1 MSRITFKNLPDTS
14 TPLNASNMNSIQ
26 NDLVKVIDFTIAAG
40 GTKNITFPDSRTI
53 AIFSSKM
60 NLGNTTECW
69 IIGMYG
75 SGGTSRT
82 DITKISQGS
91 SARAIAYSINNRVIT
106 LTNPISDASAI
117 CSLVVLIGDYTSI
130 TVS

>member
-26 NDLVKVIDFTIAAG
+26 NDLMRIKTFTIPKNN
-40 GTKNITFPDSRTI
+40 GTKAITFPDAKSI
-53 AIFSSKM
+53 VLFSSKI
-60 NLGNTTECW
+60 NYGGTTECW

-75 SGGTSRT
+75 AGGSSRT
-82 DITKISQGS
+82 DVTKLSEGS
-91 SARAIAYSINNRVIT
+91 STRKITYTISDRVIT
-106 LTNPISDASAI
+106 LTNPTDSQAD
-117 CSLVVLIGDYTSI
+117 CSLVVLVGNYDSI